1 MNARYAAPMTMLYFE
16 NDDDLDQNASQQS
29 FLLSKSRVEDA
40 NRNRI
45 TVDSEAAWGMAL
57 RQAQNIAFRKG
68 DPKPKVKLQVI
79 K

>member
-1 MNARYAAPMTMLYFE
+1 
-16 NDDDLDQNASQQS
+16 
-29 FLLSKSRVEDA
+29 LLSKSRVEDA